1 MSDVDVPQATVAEL
15 LDPRAVR
22 LGETAADRSEAIRR
36 AGAALVDAGAVDGAY
51 VTSMLEREETISTY
65 VGEGVAIPHGT
76 LAGRS
81 AVRRDALS
89 FVRFDPPVD
98 WGGAG
103 AVTVAIGI
111 AARDGRQVEVLAEL
125 ASVLLDPERAA
136 GLRAA
141 GSAAEVVALLRPGPE
156 DGDHTEEGT
165 PC

>member
-1 MSDVDVPQATVAEL
+1 MSDVDTPQATVAEL
-15 LDPRAVR
+15 LDHRAVR
-22 LGETAADRSEAIRR
+22 LREAAADRTEAIRR
-36 AGAALVDAGAVDGAY
+36 AGEALVDVGAVDRAY

-89 FVRFDPPVD
+89 FVRFATPVD

-103 AVTVAIGI
+103 GVTVAIGI

-125 ASVLLDPERAA
+125 ASVLLDPERARR
-136 GLRAA
+136 LREA
-141 GSAAEVVALLRPGPE
+141 GSAGEVVALLRPRPE
-156 DGDHTEEGT
+156 DEDGTEEGT